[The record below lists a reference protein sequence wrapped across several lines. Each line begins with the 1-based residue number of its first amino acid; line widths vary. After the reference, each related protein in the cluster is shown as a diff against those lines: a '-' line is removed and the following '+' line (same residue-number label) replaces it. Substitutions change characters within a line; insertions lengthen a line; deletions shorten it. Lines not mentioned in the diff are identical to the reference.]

1 MATLYVNSKAYSSP
15 LTDSN
20 RVSVIRLEQVS
31 TNYSSA
37 MDRVFEALLRPLRLP
52 AHGSNTSVVH
62 LQRALVKEANKFDLS
77 RNAPKPDK
85 LSHVSNKDDKQDLRN
100 ILMRDSR
107 LRPLLRGLRQALDYE
122 SLPAW
127 QPPPDL
133 ERLSTA
139 IDEAVSSF
147 WKNVERGTYAS
158 KLFASVSRP
167 NATERH
173 AYAHA
178 PRVPPTRRRAQ

>member
-1 MATLYVNSKAYSSP
+1 MATLYVESKVYSQ
-15 LTDSN
+15 
-20 RVSVIRLEQVS
+20 RVTVVRLEQIS
-31 TNYSSA
+31 ANYSSA
-37 MDRVFEALLRPLRLP
+37 MGRVFDALLRPLRLP
-52 AHGSNTSVVH
+52 AHGTNTSVAA
-62 LQRALVKEANKFDLS
+62 LQRALVEAAKKFDLS
-77 RNAPKPDK
+77 RNAPMPDK

-100 ILMRDSR
+100 ALMRDSR

-133 ERLSTA
+133 QRLSTA
-139 IDEAVSSF
+139 IDDAVSLF
-147 WKNVERGTYAS
+147 WKTMEQGDLAS
-158 KLFASVSRP
+158 KLFASVSRI

-178 PRVPPTRRRAQ
+178 PRVLPARRLRKLAL